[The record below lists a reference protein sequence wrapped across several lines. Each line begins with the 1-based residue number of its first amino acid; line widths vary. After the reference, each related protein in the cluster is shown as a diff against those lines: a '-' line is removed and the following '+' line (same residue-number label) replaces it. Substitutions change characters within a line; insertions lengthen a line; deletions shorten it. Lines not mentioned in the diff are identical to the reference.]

1 MKKKCLIF
9 FMLLFFSSLV
19 YAKPVLVMTENAK
32 AFFKNRN
39 QNDLKRNA
47 YIVEINEN
55 TFKTMDDLKMKMSNA
70 NDVKLTR
77 LNVLKVKNE
86 KLKLDLSEVESNRAI
101 CAREM
106 LKKLLPDEYVSQFR
120 LISIDKERS
129 FSVSQG
135 AKIRGYTFNFKRVFN
150 GRVVCNKDNFLK
162 IRTDGD
168 GFLRNARIALQDLRI
183 TSESIL
189 IDEHETENEDTL
201 DSLLNEE
208 FNFVNAIEGNGLV
221 KKKKIEKVEIG
232 SVAEAYCEVVE
243 GSNKKLFPCLSYAS
257 KMFFDDNEEIGYVID
272 VPHTRKS
279 WSDYYAKKDSVQF
292 SRYRH

>member
-86 KLKLDLSEVESNRAI
+86 K
-101 CAREM
+101 
-106 LKKLLPDEYVSQFR
+106 
-120 LISIDKERS
+120 
-129 FSVSQG
+129 
-135 AKIRGYTFNFKRVFN
+135 
-150 GRVVCNKDNFLK
+150 
-162 IRTDGD
+162 
-168 GFLRNARIALQDLRI
+168 
-183 TSESIL
+183 
-189 IDEHETENEDTL
+189 
-201 DSLLNEE
+201 
-208 FNFVNAIEGNGLV
+208 IEAGLV
-221 KKKKIEKVEIG
+221 
-232 SVAEAYCEVVE
+232 
-243 GSNKKLFPCLSYAS
+243 
-257 KMFFDDNEEIGYVID
+257 
-272 VPHTRKS
+272 R
-279 WSDYYAKKDSVQF
+279 
-292 SRYRH
+292 SRI

>member
-1 MKKKCLIF
+1 MRNLFLIF
-9 FMLLFFSSLV
+9 ISLVLSSLV

-39 QNDLKRNA
+39 QNNLKRNA

-86 KLKLDLSEVESNRAI
+86 NLKLDLSEVESNRAI

-106 LKKLLPDEYVSQFR
+106 LKKFLPNDYATQFR
-120 LISIDKERS
+120 LISIDKDHF

-135 AKIRGYTFNFKRVFN
+135 AKIGGYTFNFKRVFN
-150 GRVVCNKDNFLK
+150 GRVVRNKNNFLR
-162 IRTDGD
+162 IRTDRD
-168 GFLRNARIALQDLRI
+168 GFLRDARIALQDLKI

-189 IDEHETENEDTL
+189 IDETDSENEATL
-201 DSLLNEE
+201 DSLLTED
-208 FNFVNAIEGNGLV
+208 FDSVNTRNKRGSVENIRME
-221 KKKKIEKVEIG
+221 KIEIG
-232 SVAEAYCEVVE
+232 SVAEAYCEVADS
-243 GSNKKLFPCLSYAS
+243 GNKKLFPCLSYAS
-257 KMFFDDNEEIGYVID
+257 KIFLENNVELGSIID
-272 VPHTRKS
+272 VPHTRKT

>member
-1 MKKKCLIF
+1 MRNLFLIF
-9 FMLLFFSSLV
+9 ISLVLSSLV

-39 QNDLKRNA
+39 QNDFKRNT

-86 KLKLDLSEVESNRAI
+86 NLKLDLSEVESNRAI

-106 LKKLLPDEYVSQFR
+106 LKKFLPNDYATQFR
-120 LISIDKERS
+120 LISIDKNHS

-135 AKIRGYTFNFKRVFN
+135 AKIGGYTFNFKRVFN
-150 GRVVCNKDNFLK
+150 GRVVRNKNNFLR
-162 IRTDGD
+162 IRTDRD
-168 GFLRNARIALQDLRI
+168 GFLRDARIALQDLKI

-189 IDEHETENEDTL
+189 IDETDSENEATL
-201 DSLLNEE
+201 DSLLTED
-208 FNFVNAIEGNGLV
+208 FDSVNTRNKRGMEKTV
-221 KKKKIEKVEIG
+221 RMEKVEVG
-232 SVAEAYCEVVE
+232 SVAEAYCEVSD
-243 GSNKKLFPCLSYAS
+243 GDNKKLFPCLSYAS
-257 KMFFDDNEEIGYVID
+257 KIFLENNVELGSIID

-279 WSDYYAKKDSVQF
+279 WSDYYAKKNSVQF

>member
-1 MKKKCLIF
+1 MKKFFLIF
-9 FMLLFFSSLV
+9 ITMMLSSLA
-19 YAKPVLVMTENAK
+19 YAKPALVMTENAK
-32 AFFKNRN
+32 VFFKNRN
-39 QNDLKRNA
+39 QASLKRNA
-47 YIVEINEN
+47 YIVEIDEMSY
-55 TFKTMDDLKMKMSNA
+55 KTLDDLKTKMSNA

-86 KLKLDLSEVESNRAI
+86 KLKMDLSEVESNRAI

-106 LKKLLPDEYVSQFR
+106 LKMLLPNDYAAQFR
-120 LISIDKERS
+120 LISIDKEHS
-129 FSVSQG
+129 FAVSQG

-150 GRVVCNKDNFLK
+150 GRVVRNKNNFLR

-168 GFLRNARIALQDLRI
+168 GFLRDARIALQDLKN

-189 IDEHETENEDTL
+189 IDETDAENEATL
-201 DSLLNEE
+201 DSLLTED
-208 FNFVNAIEGNGLV
+208 FDSVNTRNKRGMEKTV
-221 KKKKIEKVEIG
+221 RMEKVEVG
-232 SVAEAYCEVVE
+232 SVAEAYCEVAE
-243 GSNKKLFPCLSYAS
+243 GDNKKLFPCLSYAS
-257 KMFFDDNEEIGYVID
+257 KIFLENNEEIGSIID